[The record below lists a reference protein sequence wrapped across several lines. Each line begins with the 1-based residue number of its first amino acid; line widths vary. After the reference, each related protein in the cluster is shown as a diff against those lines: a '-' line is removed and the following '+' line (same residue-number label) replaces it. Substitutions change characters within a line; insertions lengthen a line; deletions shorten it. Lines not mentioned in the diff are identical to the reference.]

1 MANFKVGAKVRV
13 INPDFQMYRK
23 EGLVIS
29 QSFSGKSWVVR
40 FPDDKDITYKP
51 ENLELVSMP
60 NKFSVGD
67 KVWITHK
74 PEKNGVVW
82 VPVMDATIGKQ
93 FRVKIV
99 YDDNSS
105 VSLSNGWA
113 YPIECLSHED
123 PNIKQPAFK
132 VGDKVMVN
140 DSNSTF
146 NNLIGT
152 IKQAYQGSA
161 LVEIQKYGDAY
172 YFAPSK
178 LVVLNNL
185 EFKIGSRVR
194 IAEKQHM
201 YYGAVGTITNIYT
214 AVKETFEVTLDVPL
228 GAGVDK
234 FYYCR
239 EIFEL
244 IFEDS
249 TTINPQ
255 PIEIIPEEP
264 SMSSVDA
271 TKAVQVVPFIYG
283 RDATV
288 VTDEEIY
295 KHIRKLEDDIAHY
308 KSLKNQ
314 PKKLKARLESMQADI
329 DALVKFVDER
339 A

>member
-1 MANFKVGAKVRV
+1 MANFKIGDKVK
-13 INPDFQMYRK
+13 INNSEFQMNKLTAIIVRK
-23 EGLVIS
+23 YSNNAWTVC
-29 QSFSGKSWVVR
+29 
-40 FPDDKDITYKP
+40 FPDGKEINYKS
-51 ENLELVSMP
+51 ENLELIKS

-67 KVWITHK
+67 KVWVTHK
-74 PEKNGVVW
+74 TKNRHFGW
-82 VPVMDATIGKQ
+82 DPKMDDTVGKQ
-93 FRVKIV
+93 FRVKII
-99 YDDNSS
+99 YENNSG
-105 VSLSNGWA
+105 VALSNDWA
-113 YPIECLSHED
+113 YPVECLSHED
-123 PNIKQPAFK
+123 PNI
-132 VGDKVMVN
+132 DKP
-140 DSNSTF
+140 
-146 NNLIGT
+146 I
-152 IKQAYQGSA
+152 
-161 LVEIQKYGDAY
+161 
-172 YFAPSK
+172 
-178 LVVLNNL
+178 
-185 EFKIGSRVR
+185 FKIGSRVR
-194 IAEKQHM
+194 VTEKQHM

-228 GAGVDK
+228 NADVDK
-234 FYYCR
+234 IYYCR

-249 TTINPQ
+249 SVINPQ

-264 SMSSVDA
+264 SMSLTSVDV